1 LEEYLIGITG
11 LVLLEMSWRSALDL
25 LRGRG
30 RKETKKEQSKEERI
44 QHFFNYFF
52 NNLIYL

>member
-30 RKETKKEQSKEERI
+30 RRKETKKEQSKEERI
-44 QHFFNYFF
+44 QHFVINF
-52 NNLIYL
+52 